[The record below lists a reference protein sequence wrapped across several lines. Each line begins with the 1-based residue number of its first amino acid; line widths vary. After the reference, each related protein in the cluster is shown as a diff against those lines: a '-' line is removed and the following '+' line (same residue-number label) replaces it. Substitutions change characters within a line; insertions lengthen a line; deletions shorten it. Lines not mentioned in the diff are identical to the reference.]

1 MARWRPGAQAS
12 HCRSG
17 PACLWCALGPPRAP
31 VAQLD
36 RALPSE
42 GRGRTFESCRVRHPP
57 TTILCCCQ
65 RHAHD
70 DAAAEA
76 VLAVAQQSGLGI
88 TRGWHDERKRLTD
101 TYASL
106 GSDSALPLGVC
117 RRRVCRMSYVDQESN
132 EYLDLPDDPEMAFA
146 VLQQREYAALQRIW
160 QNAEGSTR
168 VHEQRYID
176 TLIAF
181 DKVHNLG
188 ILADLGSSPRKGI
201 TFDQFFDNFRR
212 HSEIASKK
220 IKMEEARRLKT
231 GGHTII
237 VLDTT
242 AREAIHALINGIREK
257 LNELTLPENKRETLF
272 NKLSAFAAEVD
283 RNRTRTEAFLSLAV
297 DVARTARVVGEE
309 IKPLQHTVDRVLD
322 LIEKANNWHDA
333 LPPRK
338 DRKKIEGPKKR
349 LAPPPQDLDEEIPF

>member
-1 MARWRPGAQAS
+1 MVR
-12 HCRSG
+12 C
-17 PACLWCALGPPRAP
+17 GPPRAP

-42 GRGRTFESCRVRHPP
+42 GRGRTFESCRVRHLPA
-57 TTILCCCQ
+57 TTLCCCQ
-65 RHAHD
+65 RHMHD

-76 VLAVAQQSGLGI
+76 VLAVEEEAGGAIIPAELGT
-88 TRGWHDERKRLTD
+88 TRGWHDERKLLTD

-106 GSDSALPLGVC
+106 GSDSAVPLCVR
-117 RRRVCRMSYVDQESN
+117 RRRVCRVSYVDQESN

-168 VHEQRYID
+168 VEEQRYID
-176 TLIAF
+176 TLVAF
-181 DKVHNLG
+181 DIVHNLG
-188 ILADLGSSPRKGI
+188 ILTDFRSSPSKGVN
-201 TFDQFFDNFRR
+201 FDQFFDNFRR
-212 HSEIASKK
+212 HSEVASKK

-231 GGHTII
+231 GGQTII
-237 VLDTT
+237 VLDAT

-257 LNELTLPENKRETLF
+257 LNELALSETKRESLF
-272 NKLSAFAAEVD
+272 NKLNAFAAEVD

-309 IKPLQHTVDRVLD
+309 IKPLQQTVDRVLD
-322 LIEKANNWHDA
+322 LIEKAN
-333 LPPRK
+333 
-338 DRKKIEGPKKR
+338 
-349 LAPPPQDLDEEIPF
+349 